1 MEFFLEKWLLRYK
14 TQKYSHTIFDSKDQI
29 LFFIYFLISQ
39 MFAPHESKLNEKK
52 SSIAC
57 ELLITF
63 ECNTRPR
70 PIYRQKKL

>member
-1 MEFFLEKWLLRYK
+1 
-14 TQKYSHTIFDSKDQI
+14 
-29 LFFIYFLISQ
+29 

-70 PIYRQKKL
+70 PIYRQKKIIAKRDKILSRMLKTSN